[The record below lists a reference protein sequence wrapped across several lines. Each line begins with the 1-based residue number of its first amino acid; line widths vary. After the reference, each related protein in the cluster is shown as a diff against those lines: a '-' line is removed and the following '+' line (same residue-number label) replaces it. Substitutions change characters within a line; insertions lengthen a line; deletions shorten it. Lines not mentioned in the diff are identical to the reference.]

1 MIRSAIS
8 EVVEVVVVAE
18 VEAAPLGPTPPLVG
32 VTILLQVHIARIPM
46 STLTTTVITTTATLV
61 FTLTRITTTTVMPIM
76 VQVLLN
82 RLASNRTLNVLQIWL
97 KDKKTLIFSWA
108 SSLVVLV

>member
-18 VEAAPLGPTPPLVG
+18 GEAAPLGPTLPLVE
-32 VTILLQVHIARIPM
+32 VTLLQVHIARIPM

-82 RLASNRTLNVLQIWL
+82 RLASNRTLNVLQIWP
-97 KDKKTLIFSWA
+97 KGKKTPIFSWA

>member
-18 VEAAPLGPTPPLVG
+18 VEAAPLGPTLPR
-32 VTILLQVHIARIPM
+32 VTLLLQVHIARIPM

-61 FTLTRITTTTVMPIM
+61 FTLTPITTTTVMPIM

-82 RLASNRTLNVLQIWL
+82 RLASNRTLNVLQIWQ
-97 KDKKTLIFSWA
+97 KNKKTLIFSWA

>member
-1 MIRSAIS
+1 
-8 EVVEVVVVAE
+8 
-18 VEAAPLGPTPPLVG
+18 
-32 VTILLQVHIARIPM
+32 
-46 STLTTTVITTTATLV
+46 LV

-82 RLASNRTLNVLQIWL
+82 RLASNRTLNVLQIWP